1 VVETSA
7 RKKHIPPRNSFR
19 VAYHEGYSIPKAN
32 PKRSSRYSQYYR
44 RVKERAITETVKDRA
59 PLYYGLTFVGI
70 VVAIVIVVL
79 ALTLPELTK
88 LKSQR
93 GDTVVIQYIGSYA
106 SNGTVFDPQ
115 PGNPTPSTLT
125 HTIGNK
131 GLLDYFDQQLV
142 GMEPGVK
149 KVFIIPAEYG
159 YTEPSHKLYGHDLRF
174 EVTITKLT
182 RGGEVLYPKP
192 T

>member
-1 VVETSA
+1 M
-7 RKKHIPPRNSFR
+7 
-19 VAYHEGYSIPKAN
+19 PKAN
-32 PKRSSRYSQYYR
+32 PKKSSRYSQYYR

-88 LKSQR
+88 LKAQR
-93 GDTVVIQYIGSYA
+93 GDVVVISYIGTYA
-106 SNGTVFDPQ
+106 TNGTVFDS
-115 PGNPTPSTLT
+115 NTLPP
-125 HTIGNK
+125 HTVGGE

-149 KVFIIPAEYG
+149 KTFVIPAQFG
-159 YTEPSHKLYGHDLRF
+159 YTESTHQLYGHDLRF

-182 RGGEVLYPKP
+182 RDGTLMYPKP
-192 T
+192 AT